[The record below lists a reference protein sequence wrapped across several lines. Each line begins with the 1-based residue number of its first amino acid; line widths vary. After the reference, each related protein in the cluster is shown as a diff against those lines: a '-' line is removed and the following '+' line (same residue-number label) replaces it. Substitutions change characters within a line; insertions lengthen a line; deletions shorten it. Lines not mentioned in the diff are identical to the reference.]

1 MARGIDHD
9 LEQALKDSEGVDE
22 APVVKQAGPGFPE
35 GADGGGG
42 KDPYVKK
49 KGSPAL
55 VIGLVAMAVAV
66 VAFVLVGFND
76 AAIYAMPA
84 NEAVA
89 QAPKL
94 EGRKLRVDGELV
106 PGTLKDNSSCD
117 WMFMIKSAD
126 TTLPVQYKKCELP
139 DTFRDRPEGGVMVTV
154 EGELKDG
161 TFQASLVMAK
171 CTSKYEAENATY
183 DPKTHEMI
191 LPDGRRVKA
200 PGAKPDSET
209 IR

>member
-1 MARGIDHD
+1 MAQVDKD
-9 LEQALKDSEGVDE
+9 LEQALKDSDGVDE
-22 APVVKQAGPGFPE
+22 EPVVKQAVAAGSDVHR
-35 GADGGGG
+35 A
-42 KDPYVKK
+42 KR
-49 KGSPAL
+49 GSPAL
-55 VIGLVAMAVAV
+55 AVALLAMVGAV

-89 QAPKL
+89 QAAKL

-106 PGTLKDNSSCD
+106 PGTLKDESSCD
-117 WMFMIKSAD
+117 WRFVIKSAD
-126 TTLPVQYKKCELP
+126 TNLAVRYNKCELP

-171 CTSKYEAENATY
+171 CTSKYEAENASY

-200 PGAKPDSET
+200 PGAAPDASGT

>member
-1 MARGIDHD
+1 MAQVDKE
-9 LEQALKDSEGVDE
+9 LEQALKDSDGAEE
-22 APVVKQAGPGFPE
+22 EPVVK
-35 GADGGGG
+35 
-42 KDPYVKK
+42 PYAPPRDQPKPK

-55 VIGLVAMAVAV
+55 ALALLAMVGAV
-66 VAFVLVGFND
+66 VAFVLVGFKD
-76 AAIYAMPA
+76 ASIYAMPA
-84 NEAVA
+84 NEVVA

-106 PGTLKDNSSCD
+106 PGTLKAETSCD
-117 WMFMIKSAD
+117 WTFSIKAAD
-126 TTLPVQYKKCELP
+126 STLGVRYKKCELP

-161 TFQASLVMAK
+161 SFQATQVMAK
-171 CTSKYEAENATY
+171 CTSKYEAQNGQY
-183 DPKTHEMI
+183 DPKTHEVI

-200 PGAKPDSET
+200 PGAAPDGSEP